1 MPLGTVIA
9 PSRWSTDTAELRT
22 EALTRPVVKLTL
34 GSAPDATVGVP
45 ARRVEEGTWDIGPV
59 Y

>member
-1 MPLGTVIA
+1 M
-9 PSRWSTDTAELRT
+9 AELRT
-22 EALTRPVVKLTL
+22 EAVTGRVVRLTL
-34 GSAPDATVGVP
+34 GGATDATVGVP